1 MFELCHSATVPSAKC
16 TSPSFAY
23 LAINV
28 PVLLNRA
35 HNTLSPWPSIEGPLW
50 HQNAPEKE
58 ELVDEEL
65 LDEEVL
71 NALFR
76 CDGAGSEVVVV
87 LEVLLEELDVVDVV
101 EVREGLETSVV
112 AGVLSS
118 SEPNKSSTLLVDR
131 RELWRRY

>member
-1 MFELCHSATVPSAKC
+1 MFELCQVPSAKC

-76 CDGAGSEVVVV
+76 CGGAGSEVVVV
-87 LEVLLEELDVVDVV
+87 LEVLLEELDVVED
-101 EVREGLETSVV
+101 VREGLETSVV

>member
-1 MFELCHSATVPSAKC
+1 MPSAKC

-76 CDGAGSEVVVV
+76 CGGAGSEVVVV
-87 LEVLLEELDVVDVV
+87 LEVLLEELDVVED
-101 EVREGLETSVV
+101 VREGLETSVV

-118 SEPNKSSTLLVDR
+118 SEPNKSSTLLVDK
-131 RELWRRY
+131 REPWRRY